1 MHIAQFYREVLG
13 VTDESILE
21 LLMENSK
28 LIVFEKGQHLIHAD
42 EVVTELYCS
51 GAFFSTPRGG
61 R

>member
-42 EVVTELYCS
+42 EVATELY
-51 GAFFSTPRGG
+51 FLME
-61 R
+61 